1 MMSRRTSRDL
11 EAQQPSQPPY
21 AAHGSQ
27 RAAATVQPYHARKHS
42 SPLPEH
48 AARHFDDIDAT
59 SLQPPPSAL
68 TPSSATAYDPHA
80 PSPLDDYPRSGRT
93 THQRSLTG
101 TIFDN
106 FNRATSTIQ
115 QHTSRASSPSKS
127 LASFIPSRGTVESS
141 ASQPKIRAIQNWFTG
156 SSPKSGSAQ
165 HDDDYSDSESAS
177 GEDYDSES
185 ESDQDEEPE
194 EEEEEEAGTSMMSNI
209 FTRGSSLT
217 RGASES
223 PPRSEAAQ
231 PQPQTKPQTKPPA
244 QPTASSKFAWL
255 LKTQKNAAVPPPA
268 QSPTY
273 HNPDDELLN
282 LNISQALFPHGP
294 ADPLAASSFHDLLTN
309 AEALLSRYQTAY
321 RQLSTAL
328 VDAHSEQSA
337 QEDEL
342 DEAETR
348 ARHLKMQ
355 LETMA
360 QHADEQD
367 EQMRSLMEDLAFERR
382 ARQEEEAARKRNL
395 ALIRGAAPC
404 EHASCQDTAIRR
416 HNRVSGSG
424 LSVDSGFESETETDG
439 ASVSSRNCL
448 SPTNTERSHA
458 LDTEV
463 QDSPSKTRKAA
474 PPPVRNT
481 NQKATIAQGG
491 WGCAN
496 CEGGAQSAVWGRL
509 AKEREENRTLRLRVE
524 TLEEAVDGALNAVS
538 GAWVM

>member
-177 GEDYDSES
+177 GEEYDSES
-185 ESDQDEEPE
+185 ESDQDEEEE

-209 FTRGSSLT
+209 FTRAPLS
-217 RGASES
+217 RGA
-223 PPRSEAAQ
+223 PPRAPRVQ
-231 PQPQTKPQTKPPA
+231 KPPSPSPR
-244 QPTASSKFAWL
+244 QSPRQSRPPS
-255 LKTQKNAAVPPPA
+255 QPPA
-268 QSPTY
+268 ASLPGCSRHRRMPQSLP
-273 HNPDDELLN
+273 
-282 LNISQALFPHGP
+282 
-294 ADPLAASSFHDLLTN
+294 
-309 AEALLSRYQTAY
+309 
-321 RQLSTAL
+321 
-328 VDAHSEQSA
+328 
-337 QEDEL
+337 
-342 DEAETR
+342 
-348 ARHLKMQ
+348 
-355 LETMA
+355 
-360 QHADEQD
+360 
-367 EQMRSLMEDLAFERR
+367 
-382 ARQEEEAARKRNL
+382 
-395 ALIRGAAPC
+395 
-404 EHASCQDTAIRR
+404 R
-416 HNRVSGSG
+416 HNHPH
-424 LSVDSGFESETETDG
+424 TT
-439 ASVSSRNCL
+439 
-448 SPTNTERSHA
+448 
-458 LDTEV
+458 
-463 QDSPSKTRKAA
+463 
-474 PPPVRNT
+474 
-481 NQKATIAQGG
+481 
-491 WGCAN
+491 
-496 CEGGAQSAVWGRL
+496 
-509 AKEREENRTLRLRVE
+509 TL
-524 TLEEAVDGALNAVS
+524 TTS
-538 GAWVM
+538 C